1 MRKEMAGRLW
11 NSFKIAFTM
20 YSRIPVPEA
29 KWTEENTSYAMCFFP
44 FIGAVIGAATWGIF
58 LLKEYLS
65 GRGFEFGNLF
75 FTILMVMLPVMIT
88 GGIHLDGFLDTQ
100 DALASWQPREKR
112 LEILKDPHAGSFAIL
127 SCGVY
132 LLAYTGIYSALSKDS
147 AGVAAISFFLSRTL
161 SGLSVLTFP
170 QARKEGGG
178 LCASFSAHAAKKACL
193 AVLFGYLVILC
204 FVLIAAGGYAGV
216 SCLLA
221 AGLMY
226 GYYYRMCIKKFGGMT
241 GDLAGYFLQMCELFM
256 AAAAVVTDVLVKGF
270 GL

>member
-1 MRKEMAGRLW
+1 MTGRLW

-29 KWTEENTSYAMCFFP
+29 EWTEENISYAMCFFP
-44 FIGAVIGAATWGIF
+44 FIGAVIGAVTWVIF

-65 GRGFEFGNLF
+65 GRGLAFGNLF
-75 FTILMVMLPVMIT
+75 FTVLMVLVPVIIT

-100 DALASWQPREKR
+100 DALGSWQPKERR

-132 LLAYTGIYSALSKDS
+132 LLAYTGVYSALSADS
-147 AGVAAISFFLSRTL
+147 ARVTAISFFLSRTL
-161 SGLSVLTFP
+161 SGLSVLCFP
-170 QARKEGGG
+170 QARQEEKGIA
-178 LCASFSAHAAKKACL
+178 ASFSAHAAKKAGR
-193 AVLFGYLVILC
+193 AVLGGYLVLLC
-204 FVLIAAGGYAGV
+204 FVLIAAGGYAGA

-226 GYYYRMCIKKFGGMT
+226 GYYYRMCMKKFGGMT

-270 GL
+270 VK